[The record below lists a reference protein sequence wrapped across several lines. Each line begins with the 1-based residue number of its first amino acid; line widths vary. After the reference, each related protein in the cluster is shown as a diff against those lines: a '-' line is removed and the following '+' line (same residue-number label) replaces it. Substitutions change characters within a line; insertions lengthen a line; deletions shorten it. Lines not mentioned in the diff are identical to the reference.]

1 MGAFHLQGLRS
12 LQALSKDHESLSAAV
27 GVDDVDESDVEVLH
41 LKFLKL
47 CVAEVDVTLMVVL
60 MLVHVKGD
68 DIIVHDVHAV

>member
-1 MGAFHLQGLRS
+1 MAMF
-12 LQALSKDHESLSAAV
+12 EV
-27 GVDDVDESDVEVLH
+27 DVDESDVEVLH

-68 DIIVHDVHAV
+68 DIIVHDVHDV